1 MEILFKTIGLF
12 GKTNAKDYSDILS
25 SIYHHLSDELELR
38 VIVEDHSV
46 PYLTNTQ
53 ANQCSLSELGGNCD
67 LVISIGGDGTF
78 LTAARALSPHD
89 VPIVGIN
96 LGRLG
101 FLVDISPNEMAD
113 RLDEILGGEYLAE
126 DRFLLRAKIVRNG
139 ETIRTQT
146 AMNEVVVQ
154 RSTTASMLEIK
165 THINGI
171 FLNSQRSDG
180 LIVSTPTGST
190 AYALSGG
197 GPILHPT
204 LNALVLVPINPHTL
218 SNRPIVIGSNSTIE
232 ITFSQDKRIKSQV
245 TCDDVAI
252 FDIRIDDR
260 IMIEQEPDPIRILHP
275 CNHDFFETLR
285 AKLNWSSGYNH
296 S

>member
-12 GKTNAKDYSDILS
+12 GKTNAKDYTDILS
-25 SIYHHLSDELELR
+25 SIYQHLSDELELM
-38 VIVEDHSV
+38 VIVEDQSV
-46 PYLTNTQ
+46 PYLTNSQ
-53 ANQCSLSELGGNCD
+53 SDHCPLSELGGNCD

-78 LTAARALSPHD
+78 LTAARSLSPHD
-89 VPIVGIN
+89 VPIVGVN

-101 FLVDISPNEMAD
+101 FLVDISPNEVAVKI
-113 RLDEILGGEYLAE
+113 DEILGGEYLPE
-126 DRFLLRAKIVRNG
+126 ERFLLRAKIVRNG
-139 ETIRTQT
+139 QIIRTQT

-154 RSTTASMLEIK
+154 RSTTASMLELK
-165 THINGI
+165 THINGV

-218 SNRPIVIGSNSTIE
+218 SNRPIVISSNSTIE
-232 ITFSQDKRIKSQV
+232 ITFCQDKHIKSQV
-245 TCDDVAI
+245 TCDDLAI
-252 FDIRIDDR
+252 LDVRIDDR

-275 CNHDFFETLR
+275 CNHDFYETLR